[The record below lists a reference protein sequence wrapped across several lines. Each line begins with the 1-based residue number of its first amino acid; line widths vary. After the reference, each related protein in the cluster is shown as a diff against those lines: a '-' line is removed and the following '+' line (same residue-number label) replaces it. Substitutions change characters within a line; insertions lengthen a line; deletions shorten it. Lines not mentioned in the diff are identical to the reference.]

1 MGRLRRV
8 VAPLSECC
16 RLCRER
22 WQGRLWHGAAL
33 PPSLR
38 QATDRGASTQGLGQT
53 SKGCLVSCTQCN
65 PRPLTLPDLP
75 ILIEEPDGLQA
86 SWFSR
91 NLQRFPKPC
100 ESGHVVRFSVVF
112 AGGPSREGV
121 RESNIRGSSGL
132 RLVLLF
138 VCPCRRLP
146 RLGRGQ
152 GRQRSQTLQPKA
164 HEKESY

>member
-1 MGRLRRV
+1 MRRV
-8 VAPLSECC
+8 SVGSGGRSSFLLSAV
-16 RLCRER
+16 
-22 WQGRLWHGAAL
+22 WA
-33 PPSLR
+33 
-38 QATDRGASTQGLGQT
+38 
-53 SKGCLVSCTQCN
+53 V
-65 PRPLTLPDLP
+65 P

-91 NLQRFPKPC
+91 HLQRFPKPC

-152 GRQRSQTLQPKA
+152 GRQGSQTLQPKA
-164 HEKESY
+164 HEKSPTKRDAWRWRACPKQSLKDVEAWTGACHASQALPPRTLPLRFPEHVSVHHF